1 MKLLG
6 LWVGVAALFGGL
18 LLWAEH
24 SRNRLDDPDPA
35 LQRTGFLFPAGA
47 IRQPGVI
54 PGFPRPGHRTVVI
67 FARSVHGR
75 TLFHDLALQSDLSA
89 MADVLL
95 VSADGRAPTITQ
107 GLQTI
112 VEDRDGRIAQAFG
125 MSTPLDG
132 GYPVGLGVYSSYR
145 HHDAR
150 FHWFVHF
157 FVGASAALL
166 LMAAVAWRTR
176 RPVRWP
182 LLWLLAGHLFAM
194 VPDILFLLFSVI
206 HQRWMDVFLWHISA
220 HFIPGRNVTWYL
232 TFLASLGVYFLA
244 LQHVSSGHRRESL

>member
-6 LWVGVAALFGGL
+6 LWIGVAALFGGL

-35 LQRTGFLFPAGA
+35 LQRAGFLLPAGA

-75 TLFHDLALQSDLSA
+75 TLFHDPALQSDLSA

-132 GYPVGLGVYSSYR
+132 GYPVGYVLMDRAGFVRYR
-145 HHDAR
+145 TLDPHCLEMGQDYEIR
-150 FHWFVHF
+150 
-157 FVGASAALL
+157 ALL
-166 LMAAVAWRTR
+166 KAV
-176 RPVRWP
+176 
-182 LLWLLAGHLFAM
+182 
-194 VPDILFLLFSVI
+194 S
-206 HQRWMDVFLWHISA
+206 
-220 HFIPGRNVTWYL
+220 
-232 TFLASLGVYFLA
+232 
-244 LQHVSSGHRRESL
+244 